1 MRSFKHNLSD
11 RSRDRKDA
19 MHSTG
24 ALTAMT
30 KPVETTPKFW
40 DVVFSLKT
48 FAAAMLALWIGLMA
62 NLPNPYWSIAAV
74 YIVAHP
80 LSGATTSKGFYRLI
94 GTIIGG
100 AVTILFVPHLVNSP
114 EILTL
119 AIGLWMGLCLA
130 ISLLDGTPRSYLFM
144 LAGYTV
150 AIASFAVVSVPET
163 TFDYAVGRVEEIAI
177 GIICAAVVNRLV
189 FPRHSGPVL
198 VSRIDNW
205 LRDGSKLALASMR
218 GEGATPEF
226 LRDRQRLAA
235 DALELRNL
243 TTHVAYDT
251 SSIRNVGTQLHV
263 LQQRMVA
270 VLPIISSLHDV
281 LAMKPGENEKSWHPA
296 VQKLLDEACD
306 WIESGEN
313 LTEERRAVFLQ
324 LIDEIDR
331 HGKDATSWGELLP
344 FNVAARVRDLVQIW
358 SDCITLRQDIVS
370 GSRHALRWRR
380 YDAHLKARPMH
391 RDYGMALLSG
401 FSAFLAT
408 CVATAFWIA
417 SGWSQGSA
425 AAMMAGI
432 FCCIF
437 ATMDD
442 PVPVMRKFNWLLLI
456 VIVAAFIFEFALLPL
471 VDGFFPL
478 VLVLGLFLIPA
489 GLLLAIPSQFLLG
502 MVLCVNLP
510 NMLMLQGHLTHD
522 FVSFAN
528 ANLATVVGIVI
539 AAVVTSIV
547 RSVGAE
553 WSVRRLIKAGW
564 NDIALAAERRP
575 GRHRRQRM
583 NRLLLRMID
592 RIGMMTPRLALV
604 PAANVA
610 KVDLLRDLRN
620 GMNTIDLQQYRSKL
634 PENCRPA
641 VDEVLDGVGAHYRA
655 LANKPQEAGE
665 IDRNLLASID
675 AAITT
680 IIESGS
686 PAIAKRT
693 RMALVALR
701 FNLFP
706 KAPPFALPPRPLME
720 LPQAA

>member
-1 MRSFKHNLSD
+1 M
-11 RSRDRKDA
+11 
-19 MHSTG
+19 M
-24 ALTAMT
+24 
-30 KPVETTPKFW
+30 KPAETTPKFW

-48 FAAAMLALWIGLMA
+48 FVAAMLAMWIGLMA

-80 LSGATTSKGFYRLI
+80 LSGATTSKGFYRLV

-119 AIGLWMGLCLA
+119 AIGLWMGICLA

-251 SSIRNVGTQLHV
+251 SSIRNVGTLLHV

-281 LAMKPGENEKSWHPA
+281 LALKPGENEKPWHPA

-313 LTEERRAVFLQ
+313 LTEERRAVLLQ
-324 LIDEIDR
+324 LIEEIDLY
-331 HGKDATSWGELLP
+331 GKGATSWGELLP

-408 CVATAFWIA
+408 CIATAFWIA

-528 ANLATVVGIVI
+528 ANLATVLGIVI
-539 AAVVTSIV
+539 AAWVTSIV

-575 GRHRRQRM
+575 GRHSRQRV

-604 PAANVA
+604 QAADIA

-634 PENCRPA
+634 PENCRVA

-655 LANKPQEAGE
+655 LADKPQEAGE

-675 AAITT
+675 TAITT

-706 KAPPFALPPRPLME
+706 KALPFVLPPRPFME

>member
-1 MRSFKHNLSD
+1 
-11 RSRDRKDA
+11 

-604 PAANVA
+604 PAADVA